1 VAIPPAPLERRKL
14 DRYRVADLQRA
25 FALRYFEG
33 ERYALYSD
41 DLGPACCDRPN
52 PRQFKRDSIQ
62 VVMTLTL
69 KAKTALHGAVT
80 RKVDVDAHRIMLGT
94 IVRRAAE

>member
-1 VAIPPAPLERRKL
+1 MRDP
-14 DRYRVADLQRA
+14 DRHRVADLQRA
-25 FALRYFEG
+25 FALLYFEG
-33 ERYALYSD
+33 ERNALYSD
-41 DLGPACCDRPN
+41 DFGPARRDRLN
-52 PRQFKRDSIQ
+52 VRQYKRDSIQ
-62 VVMTLTL
+62 VVITLVL

>member
-1 VAIPPAPLERRKL
+1 MREL
-14 DRYRVADLQRA
+14 DRHHIANLQRA
-25 FALRYFEG
+25 FALLYFEG

-41 DLGPACCDRPN
+41 DFGPARCDQSN
-52 PRQFKRDSIQ
+52 LRQYKRDSIQ
-62 VVMTLTL
+62 VVITLVL

>member
-1 VAIPPAPLERRKL
+1 MREL
-14 DRYRVADLQRA
+14 DRHHIANLQRA
-25 FALRYFEG
+25 FALLYFEG
-33 ERYALYSD
+33 ERYALYCD
-41 DLGPACCDRPN
+41 DFGPARCDQSN
-52 PRQFKRDSIQ
+52 LRQYKRDSIQ
-62 VVMTLTL
+62 VVITLVL

>member
-1 VAIPPAPLERRKL
+1 VREL
-14 DRYRVADLQRA
+14 DRHRIANLQRA
-25 FALRYFEG
+25 FALLYFEG

-41 DLGPACCDRPN
+41 DFGPASCDQSNLRPY
-52 PRQFKRDSIQ
+52 KRDSIQ
-62 VVMTLTL
+62 VVITLVL

-80 RKVDVDAHRIMLGT
+80 RKVDVDAHQIMLGT